1 MGREPPPQGI
11 GDQRDTGPAGPVIGA
26 VERLVDG
33 LARLAAGLA
42 ALIALALLAIVAYG
56 VVMRYLFVAPQV
68 WTDETATFLLVLM
81 VMLGL
86 AEVLRR
92 DEHIA
97 VDLVTSRLGPRGRR
111 LVGIW
116 SMLAVL
122 AVSGVLF
129 ASAWKMVAFSSMV
142 GLVSSGHMEVPMWI
156 PQASLL
162 LGMALLML
170 AAANRL
176 LRLLLHV
183 ADAPED

>member
-1 MGREPPPQGI
+1 MGREPPQQEI
-11 GDQRDTGPAGPVIGA
+11 GDQRAGGPAGPV
-26 VERLVDG
+26 VQSVDRLVGG

-42 ALIALALLAIVAYG
+42 ALIALALLAVVAYG
-56 VVMRYLFVAPQV
+56 VIMRYLFVAPQV

-122 AVSGVLF
+122 AVSVLVF
-129 ASAWKMVAFSSMV
+129 DV
-142 GLVSSGHMEVPMWI
+142 
-156 PQASLL
+156 LL
-162 LGMALLML
+162 TNVQLPP
-170 AAANRL
+170 N
-176 LRLLLHV
+176 
-183 ADAPED
+183 ADY